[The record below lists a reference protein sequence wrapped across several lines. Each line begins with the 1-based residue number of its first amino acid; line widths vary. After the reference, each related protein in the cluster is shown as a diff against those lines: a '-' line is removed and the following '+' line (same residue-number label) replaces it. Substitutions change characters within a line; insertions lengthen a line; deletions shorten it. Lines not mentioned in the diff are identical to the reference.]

1 MNTTTKV
8 LVGVALVLGVLG
20 LILPRYSA
28 LPSLAGV
35 TRSSLETTGNFIAQG
50 GLHGTT
56 LNVTSTSAFGG
67 AVTLSAETTL
77 SNCGTATYTLGALV
91 GLGNATSSPN
101 VATTTVT
108 VTGAAIGDV
117 ALVSFGTSSV
127 PTVFLEANITGAD
140 TATVALQNL
149 APTNVAARTSSGTIT
164 VCYFD

>member
-35 TRSSLETTGNFIAQG
+35 TRSSLETTGNFIAQS

-56 LNVTSTSAFGG
+56 LNVTSTSVLGG

-77 SNCGTATYTLGALV
+77 GNCGTAEFTLGALN
-91 GLGNATSSPN
+91 GRNAATSTAD
-101 VATTTVT
+101 VASTTVS
-108 VTGAAIGDV
+108 VTGAAVGDV
-117 ALVSFGTSSV
+117 ALVSFATTSVAQVV
-127 PTVFLEANITGAD
+127 PSAFFTATEVETVFFH
-140 TATVALQNL
+140 NL
-149 APTNVAARTSSGTIT
+149 SPINVAARTSSGTIT
-164 VCYFD
+164 VCYFN

>member
-8 LVGVALVLGVLG
+8 LVGIALVLGVLG

-28 LPSLAGV
+28 LPSLAGI

-50 GLHGTT
+50 GLHGNT
-56 LNVTSTSAFGG
+56 LNVSSTSVLGG

-77 SNCGTATYTLGALV
+77 GNCGTATYTLGVLA
-91 GLGNATSSPN
+91 GFSTASSSATL
-101 VATTTVT
+101 ATTTVA

-117 ALVSFGTSSV
+117 ALASFATSSV
-127 PTVFLEANITGAD
+127 PDVSISATITGAGSS
-140 TATVALQNL
+140 TVAFQNL
-149 APTNVAARTSSGTIT
+149 GPTNLPARTSSATIT